1 MARTR
6 THTVHSTRT
15 YVYTLH
21 ARALATSKLLSRSV
35 RFAIF
40 SLSRERLRHRSPV
53 TKTGPPYRMF
63 VCVHIYTS
71 IHAYILRDCFCNASV
86 FRPGPSRR
94 ELKKYPAGYL
104 NRTLFVYRPWAFRAI
119 KSIRNRFV
127 NSSPRK
133 PPIATS
139 ATACRLYYYYVLYHC
154 IIILFYCNA
163 DRFQRIIY
171 CPIENHHGIQL
182 LLSNNVIIILYK
194 NSTLRV
200 NILTVAITS
209 TG

>member
-1 MARTR
+1 MPRTR

-63 VCVHIYTS
+63 VCVHIY
-71 IHAYILRDCFCNASV
+71 IHAYIQDCFCNVSV
-86 FRPGPSRR
+86 FRPGPSHR

-104 NRTLFVYRPWAFRAI
+104 NRTLFVYRQWAFRAI

-139 ATACRLYYYYVLYHC
+139 TTARRVYYYYMYYHY
-154 IIILFYCNA
+154 IDIVFYCNT

-171 CPIENHHGIQL
+171 CPFENHHRIQII
-182 LLSNNVIIILYK
+182 VIQ
-194 NSTLRV
+194 
-200 NILTVAITS
+200 
-209 TG
+209 